1 MSIFKTCYFAEPKN
15 KGNFG
20 RNEPPAQMK
29 FMRYVLVLSALLF
42 HALAPPL
49 FAQDVTKGRHDH
61 AIYQQIENAY
71 QKGRLSLDKKVLFK
85 FYATS
90 SPDKLPAEFRPKDS
104 FIQKC
109 GTPATSDYHKNKAKL
124 SPATVSE
131 IESMM
136 PEARMQSSETYQSPS
151 GRFRIHYETTG
162 PNAPPPGDQNSNG
175 IPDYVE
181 EAGKAAD
188 STYRHEVQRL
198 GYTNPIPSGNSYSI
212 YILNSPCG
220 NTACYGR
227 TVSDGTNTYIEI
239 ENDFQGFPE
248 NDAEDPQLGAL
259 KVTIAHEFKHAI
271 HFTANQWRGETAD
284 WLEMDAT
291 LMEEV
296 VYDNVNDYYNYITWD
311 NSIFNNP
318 SDGFYPGSYE
328 HVSWALYFEQRY
340 GSQFWVNVWK
350 IIKDN
355 PFITMIEAIT
365 QQLGGPEAYNRNFIV
380 SQLWHFASGANS
392 SPNFGFEESKNYPSP
407 PIQTEEKF
415 YNKNFTIPRSSPAD
429 TLNLLSAQ
437 YYKIPVSAQ
446 TKGEIS
452 LDITKQNASEGIGLI
467 AYYQDGSVQS
477 SAITSTSSNQPLK
490 TSTLNWE
497 NIDQLGLVLTNSS
510 TTASGASTEPMIVG
524 VGSDNLNSTL
534 SQNYPNPFNPQT
546 RIRFTLQQSSQVELK
561 IYNSAGQLVQTL
573 FDGKQLSAGLYEP
586 VFDGSGLASGVY
598 FYQLKT
604 DQQTFV
610 KKMTLVK

>member
-1 MSIFKTCYFAEPKN
+1 
-15 KGNFG
+15 
-20 RNEPPAQMK
+20 
-29 FMRYVLVLSALLF
+29 MRYVLVLSVLLF

-49 FAQDVTKGRHDH
+49 FAQDVTEGRHNH

-71 QKGRLSLDKKVLFK
+71 QKGRLSLDKKILFK
-85 FYATS
+85 FYAGRAPKKLPPEFQS
-90 SPDKLPAEFRPKDS
+90 QGDKL
-104 FIQKC
+104 IKC
-109 GTPATSDYHKNKAKL
+109 GLPAASEYRKNRGKL
-124 SPATVSE
+124 SRSTITE
-131 IESMM
+131 IESM
-136 PEARMQSSETYQSPS
+136 RQSVSQTDQTYQTQS
-151 GRFRIHYETTG
+151 GKFTIHYNTTG
-162 PNAPPPGDQNSNG
+162 PEAVPADDQNTNG

-181 EAGKAAD
+181 VLAVAAD
-188 STYRHEVQRL
+188 SSWNHEVATL
-198 GYTNPIPSGNSYSI
+198 GYSDPIYGTTSPYQI
-212 YILNSPCG
+212 YIEQPFTGANTYGETHPGSYKGSNDRTIIVINNELDDPRFHN
-220 NTACYGR
+220 NTAQNK
-227 TVSDGTNTYIEI
+227 TNGAIE
-239 ENDFQGFPE
+239 
-248 NDAEDPQLGAL
+248 
-259 KVTIAHEFKHAI
+259 VTMAHEFKHAI
-271 HFTANQWRGETAD
+271 HFTANQGRGETAN

-318 SDGFYPGSYE
+318 SSGFYPGSYE

-365 QQLGGPEAYNRNFIV
+365 KQLGGPEAYNRNFIV

-477 SAITSTSSNQPLK
+477 SAITSTNSNQPLK

-497 NIDQLGLVLTNSS
+497 NIDQLGLVLTNSA
-510 TTASGASTEPMIVG
+510 TTGAGTSTEPMIVG
-524 VGSDNLNSTL
+524 VGSNNLNSTL

-546 RIRFTLQQSSQVELK
+546 RIRFTLQQRSQVELK

-573 FDGKQLSAGLYEP
+573 FDGEQLSAGLYEP